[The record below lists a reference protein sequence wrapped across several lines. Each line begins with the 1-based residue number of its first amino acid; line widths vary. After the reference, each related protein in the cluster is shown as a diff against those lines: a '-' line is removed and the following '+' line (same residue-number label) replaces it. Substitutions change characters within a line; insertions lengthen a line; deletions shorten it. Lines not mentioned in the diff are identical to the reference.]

1 MPDAQTLVL
10 ILTIAVALFFD
21 FTNGFHDTANAIGTT
36 IGTRALPPR
45 IAVGLSAVLNL
56 VGAIV
61 TTQLLH
67 AEVANTV
74 GSLVAPAGGVAMS
87 MLIAV
92 LFGAITWNLITW
104 RAGLP
109 SSSSHALIGALI
121 GMGLA
126 VYGVGAVQWGE
137 VYPVFI
143 ALISSPIAGLVIAY
157 VVSVVLLNLLRR
169 ARPSHA
175 NSAFRR
181 LQLFSSG
188 FVAFSHGANDAQK
201 TMAIITLALFS
212 SGHLAEFAIPTWVA
226 LAAAL
231 AIGLGTW
238 AGGWRIIRTMGTR
251 IVRMEPVD
259 GFAAQTVAAAVIQ
272 LATAWGLPVSTTQVV
287 SGSVMGAGATRR
299 FSAVRW
305 GVARRIVWAWIF
317 TIPAAAALA
326 ALAALLI
333 KAGPLALT
341 LAVLVSGAAALALL
355 ARGMRRK
362 RPSTDFGIGPIE
374 DPNTAGKSASVE
386 RGSAKGSAMKV
397 GRS

>member
-1 MPDAQTLVL
+1 MPDAQTLLL
-10 ILTIAVALFFD
+10 ILTVAVALFFD
-21 FTNGFHDTANAIGTT
+21 FTNGFHDTANAIGTA

-45 IAVGLSAVLNL
+45 VAVGLSAVLNL

-74 GSLVAPAGGVAMS
+74 GSLVAPEGGVAML

-137 VYPVFI
+137 VYPVFV
-143 ALISSPIAGLVIAY
+143 ALVTSPIAGLLLAY
-157 VVSVVLLNLLRR
+157 LLTVVLLNLLRR
-169 ARPSHA
+169 ARPSQA

-212 SGHLAEFAIPTWVA
+212 SGHLAEFAVPTWVA

-238 AGGWRIIRTMGTR
+238 AGGWRIIRTMGIR
-251 IVRMEPVD
+251 IVRMDPVH
-259 GFAAQTVAAAVIQ
+259 GFSAQTMAATVIQ
-272 LATAWGLPVSTTQVV
+272 LATAYGLPVSTTQVV

-317 TIPAAAALA
+317 TIPASAALA
-326 ALAALLI
+326 ASAALLL
-333 KAGPLALT
+333 KAGPLAVT
-341 LAVLVSGAAALALL
+341 LALLTFGVAALALL
-355 ARGMRRK
+355 ARRMRRK
-362 RPSTDFGIGPIE
+362 RPTTDFGKA
-374 DPNTAGKSASVE
+374 DARLSK
-386 RGSAKGSAMKV
+386 RL
-397 GRS
+397 

>member
-1 MPDAQTLVL
+1 MPDAQTLLL
-10 ILTIAVALFFD
+10 ILTVAVALFFD
-21 FTNGFHDTANAIGTT
+21 FTNGFHDTANAIGTA

-45 IAVGLSAVLNL
+45 VAVGLSALLNL

-74 GSLVAPAGGVAMS
+74 GSLVAPEGGVAML

-137 VYPVFI
+137 VYPVFV
-143 ALISSPIAGLVIAY
+143 ALVTSPIAGLLLAY
-157 VVSVVLLNLLRR
+157 LLTVVLLNLLRR
-169 ARPSHA
+169 ARPSQA

-212 SGHLAEFAIPTWVA
+212 SGHLAEFAVPTWVA

-238 AGGWRIIRTMGTR
+238 AGGWRIIRTMGIR
-251 IVRMEPVD
+251 IVRMDPVH
-259 GFAAQTVAAAVIQ
+259 GFSAQTMAATVIQ
-272 LATAWGLPVSTTQVV
+272 LATAYGLPVSTTQVV

-317 TIPAAAALA
+317 TIPASAVLA
-326 ALAALLI
+326 ASAALLL
-333 KAGPLALT
+333 KAGPLAVT
-341 LAVLVSGAAALALL
+341 LALLTFGVAALALL
-355 ARGMRRK
+355 ARRMRRK
-362 RPSTDFGIGPIE
+362 RPTTDFGKA
-374 DPNTAGKSASVE
+374 DARLSK
-386 RGSAKGSAMKV
+386 RL
-397 GRS
+397 

>member
-1 MPDAQTLVL
+1 MPDAATLVL
-10 ILTIAVALFFD
+10 VLTIAVALFFD

-45 IAVGLSAVLNL
+45 VAVALSAVLNL

-74 GSLVAPAGGVAMS
+74 GSLVAPEGGVAMT

-126 VYGVGAVQWGE
+126 VYGIGAVQWGE
-137 VYPVFI
+137 VYPVFV
-143 ALISSPIAGLVIAY
+143 ALICSPIAGLVVAY

-169 ARPSHA
+169 ARPSRA

-212 SGHLAEFAIPTWVA
+212 SGHLAEFAVPTWVA
-226 LAAAL
+226 LAAAI

-238 AGGWRIIRTMGTR
+238 AGGWRIIRTMSTR

-259 GFAAQTVAAAVIQ
+259 GFAAQTVAATVIQ

-287 SGSVMGAGATRR
+287 SGSVMGAGATHR

-317 TIPAAAALA
+317 TIPASAALA

-333 KAGPLALT
+333 EAGPLALT

-355 ARGMRRK
+355 ARGRRRK
-362 RPSTDFGIGPIE
+362 RPGADVGIGPIE
-374 DPNTAGKSASVE
+374 DPNTAGKGASVE
-386 RGSAKGSAMKV
+386 RRPEKESAMKV
-397 GRS
+397 GS